1 MGPTGFPGGQTKL
14 NQELCMKKLLY
25 LCALGLAAALPPSGP
40 ALAAD
45 HRDGD
50 FVLADPS
57 TDINDVYTWM
67 SSDASKVYLAM
78 TVFPAANA
86 TMSKFSTAALYVFHT
101 ASRASFGATTATP
114 LDIIC
119 SFDQGQRISCWVGS
133 ANNFISGDASAT
145 TGLSNSAGTIK
156 VFAGPRKDHFFF
168 NLDGF
173 NRARGLVRN
182 GAGGLTFNGDG
193 CPTAPAATL
202 NTVAMALSQNAAGG
216 TPAVDFFRNLNTL
229 AIVLE
234 IDKTLLNTGG
244 AFISVWG
251 GTHRKG

>member
-1 MGPTGFPGGQTKL
+1 
-14 NQELCMKKLLY
+14 MKKLLY
-25 LCALGLAAALPPSGP
+25 LCALGLAAALPASGP

-57 TDINDVYTWM
+57 TDVNDVYTWM
-67 SSDASKVYLAM
+67 SSDGQKVYLAM
-78 TVFPAANA
+78 TVFPFANA
-86 TMSKFSTAALYVFHT
+86 TMSKFSTAGLYVFHT
-101 ASRASFGATTATP
+101 ASRATFGATTVTP
-114 LDIIC
+114 LDIVC
-119 SFDQGQRISCWVGS
+119 SFDQAQRISCWVGD
-133 ANNFISGDASAT
+133 NTNFVSGDASYVA
-145 TGLSNSAGTIK
+145 GVSNAANTIK

-182 GAGGLTFNGDG
+182 GAGGLTFNADG

-202 NTVAMALSQNAAGG
+202 NMVAGALSQNSAGG
-216 TPAVDFFRNLNTL
+216 TPAVDTFRTANTL

-234 IDKTLLNTGG
+234 IDKGLLNKGG
-244 AFISVWG
+244 GFISVWG

>member
-1 MGPTGFPGGQTKL
+1 
-14 NQELCMKKLLY
+14 MKKVLC
-25 LCALGLAAALPPSGP
+25 LCALGLATALPPSGP

-67 SSDASKVYLAM
+67 SSDGAKVYLAM

-86 TMSKFSTAALYVFHT
+86 TMSKFSTAAYYVFHT
-101 ASRASFGATTATP
+101 ASRATFGATTVTP
-114 LDIIC
+114 LDVIC
-119 SFDQGQRISCWVGS
+119 SFDYNQRISCWVGS
-133 ANNFISGDASAT
+133 STNFVGGDASNTA
-145 TGLSNSAGTIK
+145 GISNAANTIK

-173 NRARGLVRN
+173 NRARGLVRG
-182 GAGGLTFNGDG
+182 GAGTLTFNGDG

-202 NTVAMALSQNAAGG
+202 NMVAGALSQNSAGG
-216 TPAVDFFRNLNTL
+216 TPAVDFFAPLNTL

-234 IDKTLLNTGG
+234 IDKSLLNKGG

>member
-1 MGPTGFPGGQTKL
+1 
-14 NQELCMKKLLY
+14 MKKVLC
-25 LCALGLAAALPPSGP
+25 LCALGLATALPPSGS

-57 TDINDVYTWM
+57 TDINDVYAWM
-67 SSDASKVYLAM
+67 SSDGSKVYLAM

-86 TMSKFSTAALYVFHT
+86 TTSKFSTAALYVFHT
-101 ASRASFGATTATP
+101 ASRATFGTGMATTVDVT
-114 LDIIC
+114 C
-119 SFDQGQRISCWVGS
+119 SFDYNQRISCWVGS
-133 ANNFISGDASAT
+133 SANFVGGDASVT
-145 TGLSNSAGTIK
+145 TGISNAANTIK

-173 NRARGLVRN
+173 NRARGLVRMN
-182 GAGGLTFNGDG
+182 AGGLTFNADG
-193 CPTAPAATL
+193 CPTAPAGTL

-216 TPAVDFFRNLNTL
+216 TPAVDFFRTLNTL

-234 IDKTLLNTGG
+234 IDKTLLNKGG
-244 AFISVWG
+244 GFISVWG

>member
-1 MGPTGFPGGQTKL
+1 
-14 NQELCMKKLLY
+14 MKKILC
-25 LCALGLAAALPPSGP
+25 LCALGLAAALPPTGP
-40 ALAAD
+40 AIAAD

-57 TDINDVYTWM
+57 TDINDVYSWM
-67 SSDASKVYLAM
+67 STDASKVYLAM

-101 ASRASFGATTATP
+101 TSRASFAATTATP
-114 LDIIC
+114 LDVIC
-119 SFDQGQRISCWVGS
+119 SFDQAQQISCWVGG
-133 ANNFISGDASAT
+133 ANNFVSGNASNP
-145 TGLSNSAGTIK
+145 TGLSNAAGNIK

-182 GAGGLTFNGDG
+182 GAGALTFNADG

-216 TPAVDFFRNLNTL
+216 TPAVDFFRTLNTL

-234 IDKTLLNTGG
+234 IDKTLLNSGG
-244 AFISVWG
+244 GFISVWG
-251 GTHRKG
+251 ATHRKG